1 MDDDWGEPAFEH
13 NFEVPPNKLT
23 RPDVEDSPAASGTST
38 PAPILPPKPA
48 GKSKWAD
55 EDEEDEEEVSCGFVI
70 LSQIAF
76 GGVGPSR
83 VRVRLRLATPL

>member
-1 MDDDWGEPAFEH
+1 MDDDWGASAFGDSVREMSS
-13 NFEVPPNKLT
+13 NELKLT

-55 EDEEDEEEVSCGFVI
+55 EDEEDEEEVSCGFTP
-70 LSQIAF
+70 LSQ
-76 GGVGPSR
+76 
-83 VRVRLRLATPL
+83 LRLAGPFNTRLATSL